1 MRRTRLESGRIRLTG
16 DRQGNEI
23 VEIRFVMSPEEYAEG
38 YRAMLR
44 SGTLRYR
51 IFSYLYSWPGVV
63 IGLILIVQ
71 GSLLLYFGTN
81 LGGSINLIVAMALL
95 AMGVILVAIPFRIVS
110 MMRRLHRLQ
119 DLSKE
124 ITVTVGAEGVH
135 TKRATRDAET
145 RFGWSA
151 IEKSGES
158 KNLILL
164 FPSKVQ
170 FIPIPKR
177 AMTPAQ
183 ADELRGLIAANVGQQ
198 TAAAGR

>member
-1 MRRTRLESGRIRLTG
+1 M
-16 DRQGNEI
+16 
-23 VEIRFVMSPEEYAEG
+23 EIRFVLTPEEYTEG

-44 SGTLRYR
+44 SGTVRYR

-63 IGLILIVQ
+63 IGLILIAQ
-71 GSLLLYFGTN
+71 GSLLLYFGTG
-81 LGGSINLIVAMALL
+81 LGGNIAWVVAMAFL
-95 AMGVILVAIPFRIVS
+95 AMGVVLVAIPFRIVS

-119 DLSKE
+119 DLGKE
-124 ITVTVGAEGVH
+124 IIVTVGADGVH
-135 TKRATRDAET
+135 TKRVARDAEA

-158 KNLILL
+158 KSLILL
-164 FPSKVQ
+164 FPTRVQ

-183 ADELRGLIAANVGQQ
+183 ADELRALIAANVGQQ
-198 TAAAGR
+198 AVGR